1 MLGSAA
7 TFALIMLGLPLAAAT
22 PAPVQAPVASA
33 VPLAA
38 QPSVPSPAPPVTPPA
53 VAPVPL
59 ASPTAAPSPSPAAS
73 ESPLPSAPPSPAP
86 AATPIA
92 SPAPLMLP
100 PDAAPQIVDV
110 HLNQNIIH
118 SGDMISGT
126 VTTSTN
132 VASVEVRIASY
143 SVNVPRTDFGQFTLS
158 YQAPHI
164 PWFARGNYT
173 ARVIARNTAGVA
185 TERDIPIVLQ

>member
-1 MLGSAA
+1 MLMSALLA
-7 TFALIMLGLPLAAAT
+7 LAA
-22 PAPVQAPVASA
+22 PQS
-33 VPLAA
+33 
-38 QPSVPSPAPPVTPPA
+38 TPPA
-53 VAPVPL
+53 TAQAVAPALLP
-59 ASPTAAPSPSPAAS
+59 APTIAPIPSPAAS
-73 ESPLPSAPPSPAP
+73 ASPTPS
-86 AATPIA
+86 A
-92 SPAPLMLP
+92 SPAPLVLP

-110 HLNQNIIH
+110 HFNQNVIH
-118 SGDMISGT
+118 SGDVVSGT

-143 SVNVPRTDFGQFTLS
+143 SVNVPRTDSGQFALS

-185 TERDIPIVLQ
+185 TERDIPIALQ